1 MSGRG
6 GQPASPKGQKKGV
19 DSMKKKTIAL
29 LIPWWVPGTDTKGW
43 NWETPNEKT
52 ISTHA
57 SREDAIA
64 NKPDGYRHL
73 DDGWNA
79 I

>member
-6 GQPASPKGQKKGV
+6 GSAGLPERPKKGAG
-19 DSMKKKTIAL
+19 SMKIAL
-29 LIPWWVPGTDTKGW
+29 LVPWWVPGTDTKGW

-57 SREDAIA
+57 SREDALK
-64 NKPDGYRHL
+64 NRPDGYRHL

-79 I
+79 IN